1 MFISVALH
9 AVAAAYPAVFF
20 ARHPREAIPV
30 VVLDAGEP
38 GEEKSGD
45 GRAEGK
51 KGGQPAN
58 SRHFALA
65 QRLAVTE
72 TEEKKPAADSHGS
85 SEIALNSSDARG
97 ETAMAS
103 VFAAPGDGI
112 GSFSTQSEYGSSS
125 ENRSSGEGDSG
136 SGPGSGAES
145 GDGHASSKFFQVGYA
160 YSPKPRYPESA
171 RRDGKEGRVILRVLV
186 DERGRSKSVE
196 VNLSSGSQALD
207 QAAAKVMKR
216 WRFSPARSGD
226 TPVESWVKIPI
237 DFQLTDAK

>member
-9 AVAAAYPAVFF
+9 AVAVAYPVVFF
-20 ARHPREAIPV
+20 ARQPQEAIPV
-30 VVLDAGEP
+30 VVLDAREP
-38 GEEKSGD
+38 GEEKRGN
-45 GRAEGK
+45 GAEGK

-58 SRHFALA
+58 SRHFAPA
-65 QRLAVTE
+65 QRVAVTE
-72 TEEKKPAADSHGS
+72 TKKKKPAPDSHVS

-97 ETAMAS
+97 EAAMVS

-112 GSFSTQSEYGSSS
+112 GSFSTQSGYATGS
-125 ENRSSGEGDSG
+125 ENRSGGAGDSGFDSG
-136 SGPGSGAES
+136 SGIGS
-145 GDGHASSKFFQVGYA
+145 GDGHAGSKFFQVGYA
-160 YSPKPRYPESA
+160 YSPKPDYPENA

-186 DERGRSKSVE
+186 DERGRSKLVE
-196 VNLSSGSQALD
+196 VNLSSGSPALD

-237 DFQLTDAK
+237 DFQLTDRKD